1 MELYYAEPGNIASEE
16 TEFDAFESQHILRAR
31 RKRKGDS
38 IYFTDGKGRLY
49 SGIIHSQ
56 KPVVTVRHE
65 LVRKTENP
73 PVASALAVGFIKPQR
88 LDFLIEKATE
98 LGINRFML
106 INSRYANYS
115 SKNTDRWIK
124 ICRQAIKQSQR
135 LFLPEIIVFDH
146 FENFLLEHGTI
157 DEKYIAEQSAPAGPA
172 EVMAGKPGMGD
183 HSLLFAIGPEG
194 GFASEE
200 IDQARENGFTPV
212 NLGDF
217 RLRTETAALVAA
229 MIINLRN

>member
-31 RKRKGDS
+31 RKHRGDL
-38 IYFTDGKGRLY
+38 IHFTDGIGRLY
-49 SGIIHSQ
+49 SGTIIRE
-56 KPVVTVRHE
+56 KPVVAVKHK
-65 LVRKTENP
+65 LVRSSERHP
-73 PVASALAVGFIKPQR
+73 AIAALAIGFIKPQR

-98 LGINRFML
+98 LGVNRFML
-106 INSRYANYS
+106 INSRFANYS
-115 SKNTDRWIK
+115 STNTDRWIK
-124 ICRQAIKQSQR
+124 ICRQAIKQSLR
-135 LFLPEIIVFDH
+135 LFLPEIKVFDH
-146 FENFLLEHGTI
+146 FENFLLEHGTV

-172 EVMAGKPGMGD
+172 EVMAGISGMRN
-183 HSLLFAIGPEG
+183 HSLLFAVGPEG

-200 IDQARENGFTPV
+200 IDQARDNGFTPV

-229 MIINLRN
+229 MIINLRS